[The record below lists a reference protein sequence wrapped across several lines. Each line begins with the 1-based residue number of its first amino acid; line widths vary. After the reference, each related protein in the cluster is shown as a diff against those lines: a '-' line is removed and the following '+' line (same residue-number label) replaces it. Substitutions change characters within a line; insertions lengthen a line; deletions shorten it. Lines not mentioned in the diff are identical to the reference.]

1 MLSAFDIIKKPI
13 ITEKATSLK
22 DKENKFVFIV
32 AKKANKSQ
40 IKNAIEDMFKVD
52 VENIRTV
59 IMSGKLRRVGMHA
72 GHRPDFKKAIVK
84 IKKGQTIKIV
94 EGV

>member
-1 MLSAFDIIKKPI
+1 MDTFDIIKKPV
-13 ITEKATSLK
+13 ITEKATNLK

-32 AKKANKSQ
+32 AKKANKYQ

-52 VENIRTV
+52 VENVRTV
-59 IMSGKLRRVGMHA
+59 TMSGKLRRTGKYA
-72 GHRPDFKKAIVK
+72 GYRPDFKKAIVK
-84 IKKGQTIKIV
+84 VKKGQTIKIV